1 MGKYDRIGSFLWLGL
16 GAALCI
22 GSIQIR
28 LGSFHRPGPGFMPFL
43 SGSSMMLF
51 GAILMASTLR
61 RANSERGETKN
72 EKLWTKENWM
82 GFSLTLLALF
92 GYALLMDS
100 LGFYTTT
107 FLFLFFLF
115 KLTEPKKWLMPLFLA
130 GASAVLS
137 YLIFSVWLMSQF
149 PGGVLGF

>member
-1 MGKYDRIGSFLWLGL
+1 
-16 GAALCI
+16 
-22 GSIQIR
+22 
-28 LGSFHRPGPGFMPFL
+28 
-43 SGSSMMLF
+43 MMLF
-51 GAILMASTLR
+51 GAILMVSTLR
-61 RANSERGETKN
+61 RANNEKGETKN

>member
-1 MGKYDRIGSFLWLGL
+1 MERYDRMGSFFWLGL
-16 GAALCI
+16 GAAICI

-43 SGSSMMLF
+43 SGASMMLF
-51 GAILMASTLR
+51 GVILMVSTLR
-61 RANSERGETKN
+61 RADNEKGETKDT
-72 EKLWTKENWM
+72 KLWTKQNWM
-82 GFSLTLLALF
+82 GFCLTLLALF
-92 GYALLMDS
+92 GYALLMDF

-115 KLTEPKKWLMPLFLA
+115 KLTEPKKWLMPLVLA

-149 PGGVLGF
+149 PGGLFGF